1 MDMKKLQTAQDKVGG
16 RFKLIAM
23 MQKRLKNLRLAGI
36 KQESGAGADHL
47 AERVLDEVLQEP
59 QETGETKKTSILG

>member
-16 RFKLIAM
+16 RFRLIAM

-36 KQESGAGADHL
+36 KQEAGTGSDHL
-47 AERVLDEVLQEP
+47 AERVLDEVLQES
-59 QETGETKKTSILG
+59 QETDEDKKP